1 MHKIIHKYKWLIFDA
16 DNTLFDYDTAEKLA
30 LLKTLDD
37 FEINYDSG
45 SIIDTYHKINHKLW
59 MQFETGEVK
68 SQAEIKH
75 KRTQQLFE
83 VLNVQRDID
92 KFANDYLFNL
102 SQNDQLLNNAFNI
115 IQTLNDTHQMI
126 IMTNGMTMVQKP
138 RFNNSPIR
146 KYFQHIVISEEIKH
160 SKPSPKIYDHAFELM
175 NHPNKEEV
183 LMIGDNLGSDIQGG
197 INYGIDTVWYNPK
210 NLDKKHAATYELND
224 LLLFIKKARN

>member
-1 MHKIIHKYKWLIFDA
+1 MHEIIHKYKWLIFDA

-37 FEINYDSG
+37 FEINYDTD
-45 SIIDTYHKINHKLW
+45 SIIDTYHIINHKLW
-59 MQFETGEVK
+59 MQLETGEVK
-68 SQAEIKH
+68 SQAEIKY
-75 KRTQQLFE
+75 KRTQQLFD
-83 VLNVQRDID
+83 VLNVKRDTD
-92 KFANDYLFNL
+92 KFANDYLVNL
-102 SQNDQLLNNAFNI
+102 SQNDQLLNNAFKI
-115 IQTLNDTHQMI
+115 IQTLNDSHQMI

-175 NHPNKEEV
+175 NQPKKNEV

-210 NLDKKHAATYELND
+210 NLNKNHAATYELND
-224 LLLFIKKARN
+224 LLHFIKKARS